1 MFGSVDLRLPD
12 GASRTANS
20 PAQKSRSRS
29 RSARTGVRR
38 DIQLKG
44 AGPAP
49 YSRRGDGRAALG
61 PVPREYMVSEAM
73 AALGIPIS
81 RALAAVTT
89 SQPVW
94 RETILR
100 GDTRWARHSEGGRRV
115 AAEEQRPE
123 SARPNWTERKP
134 SGCRHFALRQS
145 VHQGLAVHV
154 RSCRPLTL
162 RLDASIISCA
172 RSQLRRM

>member
-1 MFGSVDLRLPD
+1 MMFGSVDLRLPD

-38 DIQLKG
+38 DIQLKR

-61 PVPREYMVSEAM
+61 PGLREYMVSEAM

-89 SQPVW
+89 GQPVW
-94 RETILR
+94 RETILP
-100 GDTRWARHSEGGRRV
+100 GETRWASE
-115 AAEEQRPE
+115 
-123 SARPNWTERKP
+123 
-134 SGCRHFALRQS
+134 
-145 VHQGLAVHV
+145 AV
-154 RSCRPLTL
+154 L
-162 RLDASIISCA
+162 
-172 RSQLRRM
+172 